1 MQTERR
7 VIPRIMT
14 ASTTGMVAITVAL
27 TVFAGPIYDVCTR
40 IGSALLEPMTLVQLE
55 QDEQESES

>member
-1 MQTERR
+1 
-7 VIPRIMT
+7 
-14 ASTTGMVAITVAL
+14 MVAITVAL